1 MGFMKNGE
9 EHRFH
14 LPADG
19 SVYFFNSGIKHW
31 VENNSSED
39 RIHLIV
45 DTHGQEDL
53 VNLQKVEEM

>member
-1 MGFMKNGE
+1 MGFSKQNVDYE
-9 EHRFH
+9 FN

-31 VENNSSED
+31 VHNNSD
-39 RIHLIV
+39 QARIHLII

-53 VNLQKVEEM
+53 TDFTELSV